1 MFKLFHNI
9 NEQKEGKVQD
19 PQTCNVDKNLNECES
34 ISKIRQWQKELNDIK
49 QEYSSF
55 YAVEERVVEIIQND
69 FHINRVTNTYSD
81 CIINFYDFMRNIR
94 PNYFCDLLEKGCFQK
109 LGIEMDKMY
118 ERNIKMHNLQKEI
131 KHEKEILGIK

>member
-9 NEQKEGKVQD
+9 NEQKEESVKELQI
-19 PQTCNVDKNLNECES
+19 CNTDKNLNECES

-55 YAVEERVVEIIQND
+55 YAVEERVAEIIQND

-94 PNYFCDLLEKGCFQK
+94 PNYFYDLLEKGCFQK